1 MSSASQ
7 ARISDVRH
15 KIERAKK
22 HIRDLN
28 GAIGAF
34 LDSSPYEIAT
44 KQDPQTR
51 HPIHY
56 LAKVA
61 DVPAEI
67 SLIAG
72 DAIHNLRPSLDHLA
86 HGLVLAN
93 GQAPGKNT
101 YFPICEDVNKYNSP
115 DTLAK
120 KKGMSTAAQN
130 LIDATKPYQGGNDDF
145 WILHRLD
152 NIDKHRLILAIG
164 SSFRS
169 VDIGGFTVRKMAK
182 ASGIDISN
190 VAPLMSGMFLGPVDG
205 LYPLEAGKEL
215 FIGPPD
221 SEADN
226 DLQFRFQIAI
236 GEPQVIRGQRLLETL
251 QKLAHLV
258 DGVASQFEPML

>member
-1 MSSASQ
+1 MSSGSQ

-22 HIRDLN
+22 HIRDLDS
-28 GAIGAF
+28 AIGAF
-34 LDSSPYEIAT
+34 LNSSPYEIAT

-51 HPIHY
+51 RPIHY

-72 DAIHNLRPSLDHLA
+72 DAIHNLRSSLDHLA

-93 GQAPGKNT
+93 GQTPGKNT
-101 YFPICEDVNKYNSP
+101 YFPICENVNKYNSP

-120 KKGMSTAAQN
+120 KNGMSTAAQN
-130 LIDATKPYQGGNDDF
+130 LIDATKPYQGGSDDF
-145 WILHRLD
+145 WILHKLD

-164 SSFRS
+164 SGFRS
-169 VDIGGFTVRKMAK
+169 VDIGGFMVRKMAK
-182 ASGIDISN
+182 DKGIDISH
-190 VAPLMSGMFLGPVDG
+190 VAPLMGTFFRPADS
-205 LYPLEAGKEL
+205 LYPLEAGVEL
-215 FIGPPD
+215 FVGPPD
-221 SEADN
+221 SESDK
-226 DLQFRFQIAI
+226 DLQFRFEIAI
-236 GEPQVIRGQRLLETL
+236 GEPQIIRGKSLLETI

-258 DGVASQFEPML
+258 DGVAGQFESLL